1 MLKGFH
7 WSILY
12 WKSRQIRFMRFSGF
26 FLWKGVLCSKCR
38 R

>member
-1 MLKGFH
+1 M
-7 WSILY
+7 W
-12 WKSRQIRFMRFSGF
+12 FSGF